1 MVGLRCVDLVSLFIR
16 YNRAMRRFTPV
27 QVLTVIAR
35 RLEQRAHTLERVGLR
50 EYEITILELRE
61 FAAMVRRA
69 IEYTN
74 KTGGR

>member
-1 MVGLRCVDLVSLFIR
+1 
-16 YNRAMRRFTPV
+16 
-27 QVLTVIAR
+27 VIAR
-35 RLEQRAHTLERVGLR
+35 RLEQRAHILERAGLR